1 MKFRRIASF
10 FREIGGSSTGF
21 SKDWRRGE
29 LVECGPCTAPKG
41 LIIDPP
47 YDVSGK
53 VEYDKEYNGCNS
65 EVGEDPEEDRKERQ
79 VRWQWGVE
87 DLAPGLTAPG

>member
-29 LVECGPCTAPKG
+29 LVECAAGSGFAYRIVSNQRKGKEYGVDHDSRPCTAPKG

-65 EVGEDPEEDRKERQ
+65 EVGY
-79 VRWQWGVE
+79 
-87 DLAPGLTAPG
+87 T